1 MSPQILIADDHPL
14 FRQAL
19 ESVIHSIDA
28 DAQVSAVGTVS
39 EALDALAAG
48 KYDLALLDLVLPG
61 AERLSG
67 LNDLK
72 KAAPDTPVAIVSA
85 HRDPAIV
92 DQARAMGAMGF
103 VPKAVELAVLHE
115 AMGCLMKGEKWF
127 PAAEPRGAVD
137 EAHDDAVER
146 IGTLSPAQ
154 RVVLDALL
162 AGRVNKQIA
171 RDMDISLA
179 TVKAHVSGVL
189 RKLGVDTRTQAVLLA
204 RPVLE
209 ISDG

>member
-19 ESVIHSIDA
+19 ESVLVTVSPDA
-28 DAQVSAVGTVS
+28 RVSAVGS
-39 EALDALAAG
+39 IEDALAAVRDAT
-48 KYDLALLDLVLPG
+48 YDLILLDLVLPG

-67 LNDLK
+67 LNDIK
-72 KAAPDTPVAIVSA
+72 RAAPEAAIAIVSA

-92 DQARAMGAMGF
+92 GQARAMGALGF
-103 VPKAVELAVLHE
+103 VPKAVALAALHE
-115 AMGCLMKGEKWF
+115 AMTSLLAGRSWF
-127 PAAEPRGAVD
+127 PAAEEHSPTG
-137 EAHDDAVER
+137 EADNDVQRR

-154 RVVLDALL
+154 RLVLDALL
-162 AGRVNKQIA
+162 AGHVNKQIA